1 MLDGATE
8 LEATCELDC
17 DTPVEIGEL
26 EALVLEVARTE
37 EEGVNTTD
45 ELEAVRVLDST
56 GVFVETGE
64 LDGAG
69 LLE

>member
-1 MLDGATE
+1 M
-8 LEATCELDC
+8 
-17 DTPVEIGEL
+17 
-26 EALVLEVARTE
+26 AREE

-56 GVFVETGE
+56 GVFEETGE